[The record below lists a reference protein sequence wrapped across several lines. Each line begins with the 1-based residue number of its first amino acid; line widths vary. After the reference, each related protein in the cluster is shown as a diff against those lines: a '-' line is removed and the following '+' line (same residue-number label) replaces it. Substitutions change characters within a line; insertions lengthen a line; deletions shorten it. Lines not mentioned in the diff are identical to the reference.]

1 MRIAKR
7 TAWVCFVLVALIL
20 CAIQIPQWEISH
32 GISQCSRQSD
42 IAAEACY
49 SALLS
54 KVFAR
59 YGLPMAL
66 DTVREINQS
75 DKRFSLYCHNTM
87 HDLGHAAYA
96 AYQKSEKISSAP
108 GFAYCGYGFYHGFIE
123 EMFAQTGSV
132 QGALAF
138 CTSLGNEVDVSN
150 CFHGIG
156 HGVADGLDPRAW
168 GDPIAMAAP
177 GLALCRR
184 VAPAAGGLER
194 SCAMGVFNSIELM
207 VPDPKYKLNLAR
219 DPFGW
224 CDTGPFTTD
233 EKKACYTEMSV
244 LTMDITHQDYKRAFE
259 YVAAIDPAYQAW
271 AVRYLALYSFSG
283 PQAPKADEVL
293 SACKH
298 VVGKYLD
305 ECIEGFTQGLLAY
318 GGADK
323 KYDAA
328 IQFCESPLLSTAQA
342 KLCAHTVVTSDAPTE
357 ASLKIICSG
366 FPKNLI
372 PQECIPSAT
381 SALGNSSR

>member
-7 TAWVCFVLVALIL
+7 IAWACFVLVALVL
-20 CAIQIPQWEISH
+20 CATQITRWEISR
-32 GISQCSRQSD
+32 GISRCSTQSD

-54 KVFAR
+54 KIFLR
-59 YGLPMAL
+59 YGLPTAL
-66 DTVREINQS
+66 DTVREINRS

-96 AYQKSEKISSAP
+96 AYQKNEKISNAP

-138 CTSLGNEVDVSN
+138 CSSLGNEADVSN

-156 HGVADGLDPRAW
+156 HGVVDGLDPRLW

-177 GLALCRR
+177 GLALCRH

-207 VPDPKYKLNLAR
+207 VPDPKYKLDLAHN
-219 DPFGW
+219 PFGW
-224 CDTGPFTTD
+224 CDTGPFTAD
-233 EKKACYTEMSV
+233 EKEACDTEMSV
-244 LTMDITHQDYKRAFE
+244 LTMDVTHHDYIRAFE

-271 AVRYLALYSFSG
+271 TARYLALYSFSG
-283 PQAPKADEVL
+283 PQAPQADEVL

-305 ECIEGFTQGLLAY
+305 DCIEGFTQGLLAY
-318 GGADK
+318 GGADD
-323 KYDAA
+323 KYAAA
-328 IQFCESPLLSTAQA
+328 IRFCQNPLLTTAQA
-342 KLCAHTVVTSDAPTE
+342 ELCAHTVVISDAPTE
-357 ASLKIICSG
+357 ANLKIICSD
-366 FPKNLI
+366 FPRNLI
-372 PQECIPSAT
+372 PPECAQRAT
-381 SALGNSSR
+381 GAI